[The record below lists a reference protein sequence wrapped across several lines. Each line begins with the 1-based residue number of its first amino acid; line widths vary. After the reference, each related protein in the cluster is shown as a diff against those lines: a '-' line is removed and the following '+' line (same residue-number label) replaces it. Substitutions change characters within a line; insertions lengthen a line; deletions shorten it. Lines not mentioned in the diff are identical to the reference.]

1 MTDSGGYA
9 AMRKIEWAPKWGMS
23 FIRKLFP
30 TKAKTAAE
38 STHAKSEVAVSSPK
52 VESQV
57 QYPPVDGGLPLATV
71 QDLLNGQADLISR
84 IRTHAATPSTVFEDR
99 YLSPIRNLAA
109 YILNLPATQDR
120 EYGGPGGLFRAALDL
135 AFLSFQA
142 ADGRIFTGMLGVE
155 ERHKLETRWRYI
167 CFGAGLL
174 WPIGKTIESVRVQA
188 NGATWPARK
197 QGLEFWSEESQ
208 VEQVFLTWPRGVLE
222 PGPSVN
228 GSALAVNILGD
239 KAIEWLEQG
248 SPQMMTALIE
258 VAAGLRK
265 ETNSIAYDVLSSMWK
280 KALTLEQARMP
291 SNYGRVQF
299 GQHLAPYIID
309 ALRSL
314 LNEGE
319 WAINKTPLHVD
330 SSGIYLQWPVAASDI
345 LQKLKSKGLTQ
356 TPESP
361 EGLMTMMADE
371 SIIKIDQLGGAFHDI
386 TDSDGVITSALK
398 LLKPN
403 IVIPDY
409 DPKEYSKA
417 TAKST
422 PGATKENQAQA
433 VSSVES
439 PVASNLEDAKPNA
452 KAEALEELKGD
463 EKEEILAPPPPAAD
477 PLAATI
483 GMAVIEEVSNKEIT
497 APEEIKEVESDKTNE
512 SKPSTPDD
520 SKKTKNN
527 PPQLTYKDVLP
538 HSVIKSINDGLIA
551 GQLVKLIEKLK
562 TEKYKERLLFADKYV
577 AVPWDSFDG
586 ITLSP
591 PNFLSKL
598 GDAGYLHADPKARG
612 RKMHELPVSPNS
624 TVKDKYFLLA
634 RILTDKLELNEQ

>member
-1 MTDSGGYA
+1 
-9 AMRKIEWAPKWGMS
+9 MS
-23 FIRKLFP
+23 FLRKLFP
-30 TKAKTAAE
+30 TKATAAAE
-38 STHAKSEVAVSSPK
+38 PKHAKNEVALELPK
-52 VESQV
+52 AESQV

-71 QDLLNGQADLISR
+71 QELMDGQADLIGR
-84 IRTHAATPSTVFEDR
+84 IRTHAAIPAPVFEDR
-99 YLSPIRNLAA
+99 YLVPIKNLAA
-109 YILNLPATQDR
+109 YIQNLPATQDR

-155 ERHKLETRWRYI
+155 DRHKLETRWRYI

-188 NGATWPARK
+188 NGITWPVRK
-197 QGLEFWSEESQ
+197 QSLKYWSEEGQ
-208 VEQVFLTWPRGVLE
+208 VTQVFLTWPRGAFE

-239 KAIEWLEQG
+239 KAIEWLEMG

-258 VAAGLRK
+258 VAAGIRK
-265 ETNSIAYDVLSSMWK
+265 ESNSIAYDVLSGMWK

-291 SNYGRVQF
+291 SNYGRVKF
-299 GQHLAPYIID
+299 GQHLAPHIVD

-314 LNEGE
+314 LNEGK
-319 WAINKTPLHVD
+319 WSINKEPLHVNA
-330 SSGIYLQWPVAASDI
+330 SGVYLQWPAAAEDI
-345 LQKLKSKGLTQ
+345 LQKLASKGMAQ

-361 EGLMTMMADE
+361 EGLLTMMADE
-371 SIIKIDQLGGAFHDI
+371 SLIKIDDLGGAFNDV
-386 TDSDGVITSALK
+386 TDSDGVVTSALK

-403 IVIPDY
+403 IAIPDY
-409 DPKEYSKA
+409 DPREY
-417 TAKST
+417 AKVT
-422 PGATKENQAQA
+422 
-433 VSSVES
+433 
-439 PVASNLEDAKPNA
+439 PNA
-452 KAEALEELKGD
+452 VPKASKESNVKSESDAESTAAGDTSEVNAIGKVDELMGAK
-463 EKEEILAPPPPAAD
+463 KEDVDQLLVPPPPSVD
-477 PLAATI
+477 PLTATI
-483 GMAVIEEVSNKEIT
+483 GVAMIDEADIKEGIVPIINKE
-497 APEEIKEVESDKTNE
+497 PSEEKIQDAKGNVADGSAKIKV
-512 SKPSTPDD
+512 ST
-520 SKKTKNN
+520 
-527 PPQLTYKDVLP
+527 PQLTYKEILP
-538 HSVIKSINDGLIA
+538 QNVIKSINDGLIS

-562 TEKYKERLLFADKYV
+562 TEKFKERLLFSEKYI

-598 GDAGYLHADPKARG
+598 GDAGYLHSDPKARG

-634 RILTDKLELNEQ
+634 RILTDKLDLTEK

>member
-1 MTDSGGYA
+1 
-9 AMRKIEWAPKWGMS
+9 MS
-23 FIRKLFP
+23 FIRKLFFP
-30 TKAKTAAE
+30 KASTAAE
-38 STHAKSEVAVSSPK
+38 STHAKSGAAIESPK

-71 QDLLNGQADLISR
+71 QELLDGQADLIAR
-84 IRTHAATPSTVFEDR
+84 IRTHAATPASVFEDR
-99 YLSPIRNLAA
+99 YMVPIKNMAA

-142 ADGRIFTGMLGVE
+142 ADGRIFTGLLGVE
-155 ERHKLETRWRYI
+155 DRHKLETRWRYI

-188 NGATWPARK
+188 NSTTWPARK
-197 QGLEFWSEESQ
+197 QGLEFWSEESN
-208 VEQVFLTWPRGVLE
+208 VKQVFLAWPRGALE

-228 GSALAVNILGD
+228 GSALAVHILGD

-248 SPQMMTALIE
+248 SPQMMTVLIE

-299 GQHLAPYIID
+299 GQHLAPYLID

-319 WAINKTPLHVD
+319 WSINKSPLHVD
-330 SSGIYLQWPVAASDI
+330 ASGIYLQWPAAAQDI
-345 LQKLKSKGLTQ
+345 LRKLKSKGLMQ
-356 TPESP
+356 TPDSP
-361 EGLMTMMADE
+361 EGLLTMMADE
-371 SIIKIDQLGGAFHDI
+371 SIIKIDELGGAFHDI
-386 TDSDGVITSALK
+386 TDPDGVITSALK

-409 DPKEYSKA
+409 DHREYAKATSKA
-417 TAKST
+417 PSAPSKD
-422 PGATKENQAQA
+422 NQTQPKIKAEIA
-433 VSSVES
+433 VDCDPAE
-439 PVASNLEDAKPNA
+439 AKPA
-452 KAEALEELKGD
+452 PKTVAAETENKVERD
-463 EKEEILAPPPPAAD
+463 EVLTPPPPSAD
-477 PLAATI
+477 PLLATI
-483 GMAVIEEVSNKEIT
+483 GMAVREEQSSKEETVQTARKEQPKEQVHESNGT
-497 APEEIKEVESDKTNE
+497 DS
-512 SKPSTPDD
+512 DD
-520 SKKTKNN
+520 SQKSKSV
-527 PPQLTYKDVLP
+527 PPQLTYKDILP
-538 HSVIKSINDGLIA
+538 HAVIKSINDGLIS

-562 TEKYKERLLFADKYV
+562 TDKYRERLLFTEKYV

-598 GDAGYLHADPKARG
+598 GDAGYLHADPRARG
-612 RKMHELPVSPNS
+612 RKMHELPVTPNS

-634 RILTDKLELNEQ
+634 RILTDKLELTEK